1 MKNLIFICIASAVFF
16 LSIIVLNCAPTINGL
31 IGKGKY
37 QQNGDLVNGLYGWA
51 DYPCKSYTDLYNDY
65 KDKTVEEG
73 LWTSKNDKKYHLDLM
88 KEAKNN
94 CLKKKAMIGLEYSA
108 FNINVIFGFI
118 CSILGVLLY
127 SGNNIGKIV
136 GLIGLG
142 TGIIGFILTYVY
154 IIYSGIIFD
163 SDVAGK
169 EYGINI
175 SDPYSNS
182 YITTKSDGAYLKW
195 KDGKYVCIFYDKDNK
210 DKLYRKYSDYG
221 NKYLNYHH
229 FDSEKKDDNYY
240 KYQNTDSSNSPRSS
254 GCSNSFSNLNGRKMW
269 ETCKDYDEGNILT
282 KKYKITDENGSEK
295 GECDKVYAIDDS
307 SFTEEKRNLYNSWVI
322 TIVLGCFIF
331 VLDIGLAIFGFLIFK
346 DSSPAPKIIPAIS
359 SYSMRSGAVAL
370 N

>member
-1 MKNLIFICIASAVFF
+1 MKNLIFLCIASAIFI
-16 LSIIVLNCAPTINGL
+16 LSVIVLNCAPTINGL

-37 QQNGDLVNGLYGWA
+37 QQNGDLSSNSMYGWA
-51 DYPCKSYTDLYNDY
+51 DYPCKSYKDLYNDY

-73 LWTSKNDKKYHLDLM
+73 LWTSQEDKDYHLDLM

-108 FNINVIFGFI
+108 FNINVIFGFV
-118 CSILGVLLY
+118 CAILGILLY

-154 IIYSGIIFD
+154 IIYSGIIFN

-169 EYGINI
+169 QYGINV

-210 DKLYRKYSDYG
+210 DKLYQKYSDYG
-221 NKYLNYHH
+221 NKYLNYHF
-229 FDSEKKDDNYY
+229 FDSIKKNDEFY
-240 KYQNTDSSNSPRSS
+240 KYQETGTSANS
-254 GCSNSFSNLNGRKMW
+254 GCSNELSGLNGIRAW
-269 ETCKDYDEGNILT
+269 ETCKDYDEGRSAIT
-282 KKYKITDENGSEK
+282 TKYKIIDENGNEK
-295 GECDKVYAIDDS
+295 GECDKVYAIDNKSTD
-307 SFTEEKRNLYNSWVI
+307 ERKNLYNSWII

-331 VLDIGLAIFGFLIFK
+331 ALDIGLAIFGFLIFN
-346 DSSPAPKIIPAIS
+346 DSKLTPS
-359 SYSMRSGAVAL
+359 AVAL